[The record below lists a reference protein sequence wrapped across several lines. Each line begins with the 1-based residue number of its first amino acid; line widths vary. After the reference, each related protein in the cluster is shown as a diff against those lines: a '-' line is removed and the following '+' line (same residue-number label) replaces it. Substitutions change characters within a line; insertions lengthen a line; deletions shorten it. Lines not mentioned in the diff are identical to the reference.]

1 MSETNIPLKLTANE
15 LKTQIKMF
23 EERLLTSVIGLD
35 ASIESLA
42 INHGEDAG
50 IKNDLTKKLLSAYY
64 TNKRRVINT
73 SMENLVIKI
82 INS

>member
-64 TNKRRVINT
+64 ANKRYVVNT
-73 SMENLVIKI
+73 AMESMVIKI